1 MSITPV
7 DDGAENSSDDGDEPE
22 VPEGV
27 LEGIDDIEDG
37 NTVSKADLES
47 LLKF

>member
-1 MSITPV
+1 MSTKPV
-7 DDGAENSSDDGDEPE
+7 DDGAESSSDDGEDPV

-37 NTVSKADLES
+37 NTASKADIES

>member
-7 DDGAENSSDDGDEPE
+7 DDCAEDSSDDGDEPV

-27 LEGIDDIEDG
+27 LEGINDIEDG
-37 NTVSKADLES
+37 NTASKEDLES

>member
-1 MSITPV
+1 MSTTPV
-7 DDGAENSSDDGDEPE
+7 DDAADEGSDDGDEPL

-27 LEGIDDIEDG
+27 LDGIDDIEDG
-37 NTVSKADLES
+37 NTASKEDLES

>member
-1 MSITPV
+1 MSTTPV
-7 DDGAENSSDDGDEPE
+7 EDGAEGSSDDGRDPR

-27 LEGIDDIEDG
+27 LEGIQDIEDG
-37 NTVSKADLES
+37 NTASKADLES